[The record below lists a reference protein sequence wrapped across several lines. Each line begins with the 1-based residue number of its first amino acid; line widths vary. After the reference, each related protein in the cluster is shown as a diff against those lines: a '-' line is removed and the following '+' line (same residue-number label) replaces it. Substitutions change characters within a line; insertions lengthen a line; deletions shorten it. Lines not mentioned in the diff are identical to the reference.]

1 MKYDLSNVGIHRNL
15 QYECITTTINSD
27 KEKNSAAFAFIYLGD
42 DKVMC
47 RIFEGSKSLEN
58 IKQTKQYVVNI
69 TQDPLIFTLSTIDK
83 LPDDY
88 YTDDEDIAILKD
100 SEAYLIIDVDEIEMK
115 TPNDF
120 PIKNDTNIYFIKGTI
135 NDFVIR
141 DESAQAF
148 NRGFSG
154 LIESLVNCSRYKI
167 VDGEKKKYYKDRL
180 EENKRVIEK
189 VSDEKTKKAMEILA
203 EEYEKKLIFKK
214 KDIWKDLFS
223 FPV

>member
-1 MKYDLSNVGIHRNL
+1 MVYTMKYDLSSVGIHMNL
-15 QYECITTTINSD
+15 QYECITTTINSK

-69 TQDPLIFTLSTIDK
+69 TQDPLVFTLSTIDK
-83 LPDDY
+83 LPDEY

-100 SEAYLIIDVDEIEMK
+100 SGAYLVIDVDEIEMK
-115 TPNDF
+115 TPDDF
-120 PIKNDTNIYFIKGTI
+120 PIKNDTNIYFITGTI
-135 NDFVIR
+135 KDFVIR
-141 DESAQAF
+141 NKSAQAF

-167 VDGEKKKYYKDRL
+167 VDGERKKYYKDRF

-189 VSDEKTKKAMEILA
+189 VSDEKTKKSMEILT
-203 EEYEKKLIFKK
+203 EEYEKN
-214 KDIWKDLFS
+214 
-223 FPV
+223 

>member
-1 MKYDLSNVGIHRNL
+1 MVHSMKYDLSNVGIYRNL
-15 QYECITTTINSD
+15 QYECITTTINYE
-27 KEKNSAAFAFIYLGD
+27 KEKNSATFAFIYLGN

-115 TPNDF
+115 TPDDF
-120 PIKNDTNIYFIKGTI
+120 PIKNDTNIYFITGTI
-135 NDFVIR
+135 KDFIIR

-203 EEYEKKLIFKK
+203 EEYEKN
-214 KDIWKDLFS
+214 
-223 FPV
+223 

>member
-1 MKYDLSNVGIHRNL
+1 MKYDLTSVGIHTNL
-15 QYECITTTINSD
+15 QYECITTTINSE
-27 KEKNSAAFAFIYLGD
+27 KEKNSAAFAFIYLGG

-58 IKQTKQYVVNI
+58 IQKTRQYVVNI
-69 TQDPLIFTLSTIDK
+69 TQDPLVFTLSTIDK

-100 SEAYLIIDVDEIEMK
+100 SGAYMVIDVDEIEMK
-115 TPNDF
+115 TPEDF
-120 PIKNDTNIYFIKGTI
+120 PIKNDTNIYFITGTI
-135 NDFVIR
+135 KDFVIR
-141 DESAQAF
+141 DESVKAF

-167 VDGEKKKYYKDRL
+167 VEGDKRKYYKDRL
-180 EENKRVIEK
+180 DENRRIIEK

-203 EEYEKKLIFKK
+203 EEYEKN
-214 KDIWKDLFS
+214 
-223 FPV
+223 

>member
-1 MKYDLSNVGIHRNL
+1 MKYDLTSVGIHTNL
-15 QYECITTTINSD
+15 QYECITTTINSK
-27 KEKNSAAFAFIYLGD
+27 KEKNSAALAFIYLGE

-58 IKQTKQYVVNI
+58 IQKTRQYVVNI
-69 TQDPLIFTLSTIDK
+69 TQDPLVFTLSTIDK
-83 LPDDY
+83 LPDEY

-100 SEAYLIIDVDEIEMK
+100 SSAYMLIDVDEIEMK
-115 TPNDF
+115 TPDDF
-120 PIKNDTNIYFIKGTI
+120 PIKNDTNIYFITGTI

-141 DESAQAF
+141 DESVKAF

-167 VDGEKKKYYKDRL
+167 VDGEKRKYYKDRL
-180 EENKRVIEK
+180 DENRRVIEK

-203 EEYEKKLIFKK
+203 EEYEKN
-214 KDIWKDLFS
+214 
-223 FPV
+223 

>member
-1 MKYDLSNVGIHRNL
+1 MKYDLSSVGIHRNL

-27 KEKNSAAFAFIYLGD
+27 RKKNSATFAFIYLGD
-42 DKVMC
+42 DRVMC

-58 IKQTKQYVVNI
+58 IKQTKRYVVNI
-69 TQDPLIFTLSTIDK
+69 TQDPLVFTLSTIDK
-83 LPDDY
+83 LPDEY
-88 YTDDEDIAILKD
+88 YTDDEDMAILKD
-100 SEAYLIIDVDEIEMK
+100 SGAYLVIDVDEIEMK
-115 TPNDF
+115 TPEDF
-120 PIKNDTNIYFIKGTI
+120 PIKNDTNIYFITGTI
-135 NDFVIR
+135 KDFVIR

-203 EEYEKKLIFKK
+203 EEYEKN
-214 KDIWKDLFS
+214 
-223 FPV
+223 